1 MLKIPDLKH
10 KAVPKVAII
19 NTTVVVINL
28 TSCETASLKITWKT
42 SKGLFPVTAIIK
54 ILAKTPKNKAHKEL

>member
-1 MLKIPDLKH
+1 
-10 KAVPKVAII
+10 VAII